1 MSIISEKSEQKK
13 EEYKSTLE
21 KCSNCG
27 LCKVNCPTFKSTFNE
42 SIGPR
47 GRMFVAKKNILDE
60 VFYKCSICGACK
72 IKCPAGVEIEQEII
86 RMREK
91 MVKTGKGLKGNEIM
105 IKNVRESGNPYGK
118 VEKGKIPKEL
128 YCC

>member
-1 MSIISEKSEQKK
+1 
-13 EEYKSTLE
+13 
-21 KCSNCG
+21 
-27 LCKVNCPTFKSTFNE
+27 
-42 SIGPR
+42 
-47 GRMFVAKKNILDE
+47 MFVAKKNILDE

-105 IKNVRESGNPYGK
+105 IRNIRETGNPYGK